1 MSTSYTTLNETI
13 YESDDGL
20 RRAVIYRKHTGQG
33 YAVHCEDNP
42 SSRFDRDGV
51 IYGYTAPLTRKMAL
65 EIAQRFVDGKKIPKR
80 LEWR

>member
-1 MSTSYTTLNETI
+1 MATSYTTMNETV

-20 RRAVIYRKHTGQG
+20 RRAVICSRQVFCT
-33 YAVHCEDNP
+33 DNP
-42 SSRFDRDGV
+42 NSRFDRDETT
-51 IYGYTAPLTRKMAL
+51 YGQRAPLTRKMAL

>member
-1 MSTSYTTLNETI
+1 MWISYSTLNETV

-20 RRAVIYRKHTGQG
+20 RRAVICGGKVY
-33 YAVHCEDNP
+33 CEDNP
-42 SSRFDRDGV
+42 SSRYDRDETT
-51 IYGYTAPLTRKMAL
+51 YGEAAPLTRKMAL